1 MSLTAINPTRERRVD
16 TVSRR
21 NAAGEYLYKRKGK
34 PFFDQYS
41 KTARGKT
48 AIETSRSH
56 TLGVAGQADGLPDA
70 LARRGPRSDTRGNE
84 LTMYEDLVVAG
95 QECTARA
102 GTIVNCGVLGTR
114 ELRYARL
121 TWTDYLPR
129 NPLKRQAAP
138 PPPVTMVA
146 SAIDR
151 LSSSSTELC
160 QVIRNTS
167 DFVYDFHTVTSQAI
181 QQLEAVGRNE
191 MTAKELRPVLSSAI
205 SQQLNVAGAIELR
218 LLTIIKDLGLIQAD
232 SQRNRDL
239 KGEAANSHSCS
250 VGLPLYLAKIASGLG
265 TIMAM
270 AMITERSAALA
281 TGSDYS
287 FDTQLAVVSGVLTA
301 ASGMCG
307 AQVKTATEY
316 KKLYEEEC
324 SMLTATWQQTTDTL
338 QSTQG
343 YTRNFQILRADIVE
357 LEKSLW
363 NGTPRLL
370 ITDHCLRLQRV
381 FDALSKEGLIA
392 QGFMDYYGLPV
403 ARDTMGN

>member
-41 KTARGKT
+41 KVRLIPSDSDASLVRPTGSLT
-48 AIETSRSH
+48 HSREEGPDL
-56 TLGVAGQADGLPDA
+56 TLGVMNSPCMRIWSSLDKNAQLGLEQSSTAGYWA
-70 LARRGPRSDTRGNE
+70 
-84 LTMYEDLVVAG
+84 
-95 QECTARA
+95 QE
-102 GTIVNCGVLGTR
+102 
-114 ELRYARL
+114 L